1 MSTTYRTP
9 TDDPPDCN
17 SPDSSS
23 FCAVAHC
30 SKAHVRGLFVTIRGV
45 VVWKRLCEE
54 DARLEEQRAKSPRA
68 ASFTGPA
75 LTVLQKKTP
84 T

>member
-17 SPDSSS
+17 SPDFSS

-30 SKAHVRGLFVTIRGV
+30 SKAHVRGLFVTIQGV

-54 DARLEEQRAKSPRA
+54 DARLEEQRAKTARA
-68 ASFTGPA
+68 ACSTGA
-75 LTVLQKKTP
+75 VWTVLPKRTTP
-84 T
+84 